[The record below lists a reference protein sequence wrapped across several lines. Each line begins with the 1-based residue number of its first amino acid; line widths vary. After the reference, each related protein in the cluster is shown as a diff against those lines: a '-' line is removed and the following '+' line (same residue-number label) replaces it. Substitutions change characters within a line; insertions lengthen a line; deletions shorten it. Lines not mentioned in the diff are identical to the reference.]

1 MSPQTLRELAV
12 TVREHGPVSYYWV
25 LIERSSGG
33 DWEEISVSNDYQT
46 SWADAFDA
54 GVVHLYR
61 QVPDE
66 LIGPRDGG

>member
-25 LIERSSGG
+25 LIERSPGG

-61 QVPDE
+61 QVPNE

>member
-12 TVREHGPVSYYWV
+12 TVRAHGPVSYYWV
-25 LIERSSGG
+25 LIERSSAG
-33 DWEEISVSNDYQT
+33 DWEEVSVSNDYQT

-61 QVPDE
+61 QVPNE